1 MSRPLLDALENVIT
15 RQKKCMAII
24 DFGGTLSHGWLT
36 SAILYYQIE
45 HMKFAFTPDQFHEVF
60 YFSTEDTKHCFD
72 RDLLAVDHKGKAIPS
87 TNFYATLHG
96 YYKELYDWKHVSSL
110 QDIRTTTTFQ
120 QFKLLMLFYHQQ
132 FTRMMKENEG
142 CRKLGRYQ
150 VSRWWL
156 YMPMESVKTLAYEM
170 GQYKAEIVE
179 NVKVEGKATIK
190 KQKVSVKYVFDFTL
204 FEAPV
209 ELIRILNDYGIYTLI
224 LTGAEHTMV
233 SHYNEKAIHATSAYA
248 VQYTHNAPKEMA
260 HDSLHTATFAG
271 FVEPA
276 TTPPILE
283 GKSQII
289 HQIMDIKRL
298 EPCIVLADSAS
309 DYGMVEPMKE
319 GIVIAVQSAGHFPFH
334 DLVIERHPEAKGGR
348 GPVHVFK
355 QYIKDGNWVSYVN
368 HEDPSTSSLMFK
380 PEYPGFKVR

>member
-1 MSRPLLDALENVIT
+1 M
-15 RQKKCMAII
+15 
-24 DFGGTLSHGWLT
+24 
-36 SAILYYQIE
+36 
-45 HMKFAFTPDQFHEVF
+45 
-60 YFSTEDTKHCFD
+60 
-72 RDLLAVDHKGKAIPS
+72 
-87 TNFYATLHG
+87 
-96 YYKELYDWKHVSSL
+96 
-110 QDIRTTTTFQ
+110 
-120 QFKLLMLFYHQQ
+120 
-132 FTRMMKENEG
+132 
-142 CRKLGRYQ
+142 
-150 VSRWWL
+150 
-156 YMPMESVKTLAYEM
+156 
-170 GQYKAEIVE
+170 
-179 NVKVEGKATIK
+179 KVEGTATIK
-190 KQKVSVKYVFDFTL
+190 NQKVSVKYVFDFTL

-248 VQYTHNAPKEMA
+248 VQYTHNAVESALYNAPKEMA
-260 HDSLHTATFAG
+260 HDSLYTATFAG

-334 DLVIERHPEAKGGR
+334 DFVIKRHPEAKGGR

-355 QYIKDGNWVSYVN
+355 
-368 HEDPSTSSLMFK
+368 
-380 PEYPGFKVR
+380 

>member
-1 MSRPLLDALENVIT
+1 
-15 RQKKCMAII
+15 
-24 DFGGTLSHGWLT
+24 
-36 SAILYYQIE
+36 
-45 HMKFAFTPDQFHEVF
+45 
-60 YFSTEDTKHCFD
+60 
-72 RDLLAVDHKGKAIPS
+72 
-87 TNFYATLHG
+87 
-96 YYKELYDWKHVSSL
+96 
-110 QDIRTTTTFQ
+110 
-120 QFKLLMLFYHQQ
+120 
-132 FTRMMKENEG
+132 
-142 CRKLGRYQ
+142 
-150 VSRWWL
+150 
-156 YMPMESVKTLAYEM
+156 MPIKSVKTLAYEM

-248 VQYTHNAPKEMA
+248 VQYTHNAPEEMA
-260 HDSLHTATFAG
+260 HDSLYTATFAG

-276 TTPPILE
+276 TTPPILEGKSQIIHQIMDIKRLEPSTTPPILE

-334 DLVIERHPEAKGGR
+334 DFVIKRHPEAKGGR

-380 PEYPGFKVR
+380 PEYPGFKRGFAGSPSHRVTDVAQQENGNNMHQTVQ